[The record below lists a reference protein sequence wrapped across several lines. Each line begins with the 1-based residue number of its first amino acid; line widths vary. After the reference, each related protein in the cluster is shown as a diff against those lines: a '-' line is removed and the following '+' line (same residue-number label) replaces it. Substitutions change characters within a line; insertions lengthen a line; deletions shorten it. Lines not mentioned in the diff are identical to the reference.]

1 MKKKYILFFLFGFL
15 SMTISAQTLAEAKA
29 LYEKKEYEKAKTA
42 FKKFVKTQPANGNY
56 NLWYGVCCLETGEAP
71 EALKHLETAVKKR
84 IPGGQL
90 HLARAYND
98 LYRFEDAVKT
108 YEAYIADLSKRQRPT
123 QEAEKL
129 LEKSRNNLRMLKG
142 VEEVCFVDSF
152 VVDKKNFL
160 EAYKLSNESGKL
172 FMYNTYFKDSGKQGG
187 TVYETEL
194 GNKVYYGELQADSTL
209 SILSRNK
216 LLDTWSNGN
225 PLPGSINE
233 GMNANYPY
241 VLTDGITIYYASDGP
256 NSMGGYDIFVTRYNT
271 NTGSYLAPENIGMPF
286 NSLYNDYMYV
296 VDEFNNL
303 GWFASDRYQPENKVC
318 IYVFIPNVSKQVYNY
333 EAMEPDKLIALAQL
347 HSIKDTW
354 TDTNAVKTAQERL
367 QKTAFEKPEAT
378 PKHDFELIID
388 DYTTYYRSDDFRSP
402 QAKALYDRYS
412 QLERSYKQQQ
422 EKLEKMRSEYS
433 DAPKEKKAGMS
444 AAILDLERRVQ
455 QLSAELEQTIVKVR
469 NTEKQTIK

>member
-1 MKKKYILFFLFGFL
+1 
-15 SMTISAQTLAEAKA
+15 
-29 LYEKKEYEKAKTA
+29 
-42 FKKFVKTQPANGNY
+42 
-56 NLWYGVCCLETGEAP
+56 
-71 EALKHLETAVKKR
+71 
-84 IPGGQL
+84 
-90 HLARAYND
+90 
-98 LYRFEDAVKT
+98 
-108 YEAYIADLSKRQRPT
+108 RPT

-152 VVDKKNFL
+152 VVDKENFL

-233 GMNANYPY
+233 GINASYPY
-241 VLTDGITIYYASDGP
+241 VLTDGITIYYASDGSH
-256 NSMGGYDIFVTRYNT
+256 SMGGYDIFVTRYNT

-402 QAKALYDRYS
+402 QAKALYNRYS

>member
-1 MKKKYILFFLFGFL
+1 
-15 SMTISAQTLAEAKA
+15 
-29 LYEKKEYEKAKTA
+29 
-42 FKKFVKTQPANGNY
+42 
-56 NLWYGVCCLETGEAP
+56 
-71 EALKHLETAVKKR
+71 
-84 IPGGQL
+84 
-90 HLARAYND
+90 
-98 LYRFEDAVKT
+98 
-108 YEAYIADLSKRQRPT
+108 
-123 QEAEKL
+123 
-129 LEKSRNNLRMLKG
+129 
-142 VEEVCFVDSF
+142 
-152 VVDKKNFL
+152 
-160 EAYKLSNESGKL
+160 
-172 FMYNTYFKDSGKQGG
+172 
-187 TVYETEL
+187 
-194 GNKVYYGELQADSTL
+194 
-209 SILSRNK
+209 
-216 LLDTWSNGN
+216 
-225 PLPGSINE
+225 
-233 GMNANYPY
+233 
-241 VLTDGITIYYASDGP
+241 
-256 NSMGGYDIFVTRYNT
+256 
-271 NTGSYLAPENIGMPF
+271 MPF

-402 QAKALYDRYS
+402 QAKALYNRYS

-444 AAILDLERRVQ
+444 AAILDMERRVQ